1 MKFPQTVRKYTNRF
15 PETSPK
21 TENRIQKYRQSKT
34 EYFRKKVKSTA
45 RF

>member
-1 MKFPQTVRKYTNRF
+1 MKFPQTVKKYTDRF
-15 PETSPK
+15 PEISPK
-21 TENRIQKYRQSKT
+21 TENRIQKYRQSSE